1 MSGSY
6 TIGDVRPDEWTE
18 AARLVGEAVPNAI
31 LSHLGSGFGARFYRA
46 MAAQPYACAFAAHDD
61 AGRLLGVIVGTQDQ
75 GRSYAD
81 AVGSQRLRL
90 ALAANVRLLAPATM
104 GWILRGLFGK
114 KGPARTEPRPAAE
127 LLVIAV
133 RLEARGTGLAEAL
146 VKALESFLRARG
158 HRGPYVIRTE
168 AANERA
174 NRFYARI
181 GARLVREDTFH
192 GRRINEWHKDLS
204 AEGAA
209 P

>member
-6 TIGDVRPDEWTE
+6 AIGDVRPDEWTDV
-18 AARLVGEAVPNAI
+18 ARLVGEAVPNAI
-31 LSHLGSGFGARFYRA
+31 LSHLGSAFGARFYRA
-46 MAAQPYACAFAAHDD
+46 IAAQSYACAFAAHDG
-61 AGRLLGVIVGTQDQ
+61 AGRLLGVIIGSQDQ
-75 GRSYAD
+75 GRSYAE

-90 ALAANVRLLAPATM
+90 ALAANVRLLAPATIR
-104 GWILRGLFGK
+104 WVLRGLFGK
-114 KGPARTEPRPAAE
+114 KGPARAEHRPEAE
-127 LLVIAV
+127 LLVITV
-133 RLEARGTGLAEAL
+133 RPEARGTGLAEAL

-181 GARLVREDTFH
+181 GARLACEDTFH
-192 GRRINEWHKDLS
+192 GRRINEWHKDLP